1 MRRLGRVAGLGTVAA
16 LAVTLLTGIPAQAGA
31 RPPRL
36 PIVFVH
42 GNSGSVQQF
51 ETQFQRFAS
60 NGYPDDL
67 FFAYEYDT
75 TGPDNTAAV
84 ANLGPFIDGVLT
96 RTGARQVLLA
106 AHSRGTTVSHAYLA
120 DPAHAAEVAG
130 YVNLDGRSSDAPPG
144 GVPTLAVW
152 GEWQSPPDPVRGEV
166 GVIGGAENVYNRQ
179 FGHTETATSAK
190 TFADIYRFW
199 FGHAPRTTAVLPER
213 VVHVGGR
220 VVLFPANV
228 GYAGT
233 TLDVWEL
240 DFTGHRRRHVADY
253 DIDAT
258 GDFGPLRAK
267 RHTAYE
273 FAVTR
278 EDGSVHH
285 FYQPPF
291 TRDDHFLRLNTGRPG
306 QGLEAFT
313 KHDPRHVN
321 LTLTRS
327 RELWGDQPDSDVL
340 TVNGLDVLTPAVA
353 PRTSPG
359 GPNGNTGEVNALFLT
374 DVGDR
379 TATGYADPDQ
389 RTDLGKGQ
397 LFPFDNLTF
406 LAAADVFVPARPRA
420 KGTVVLVMDPRGG
433 GSPDIVAVPDWPSD
447 NHRISVGFPDY

>member
-1 MRRLGRVAGLGTVAA
+1 MRRLVRAAGAGTIAA
-16 LAVTLLTGIPAQAGA
+16 LTLLTVSPAHASHPQ
-31 RPPRL
+31 RL

-42 GNSGSVQQF
+42 GNSGSAQQF
-51 ETQFQRFAS
+51 ETQFQRLAS
-60 NGYPDDL
+60 NGYPDEL
-67 FFAYEYDT
+67 LFAYEYDSSVA
-75 TGPDNTAAV
+75 DNTVAV
-84 ANLGPFIDGVLT
+84 AGLEPFIDDVLAS
-96 RTGARQVLLA
+96 TGARQVLLA
-106 AHSRGTTVSHAYLA
+106 AHSRGTTVSHTYLA
-120 DPAHAAEVAG
+120 DPAHAAEVAK
-130 YVNLDGRSSDAPPG
+130 YVNLDGRGADAPPG
-144 GVPTLAVW
+144 GVPTLAAW
-152 GEWQSPPDPVRGEV
+152 GEWQSPPDPIRGVV
-166 GVIGGAENVYNRQ
+166 GVIGGAKNVYNRQ
-179 FGHTETATSAK
+179 LAHTETATSAK

-199 FGHAPRTTAVLPER
+199 FGRPPHTTGVVPER
-213 VVHVGGR
+213 DIRVSGR

-228 GYAGT
+228 GYAGA

-240 DFTGHRRRHVADY
+240 TATGHRRRHLTDAS
-253 DIDAT
+253 IDAT
-258 GDFGPLRAK
+258 GTFGPWKVR

-306 QGLEAFT
+306 QGLELLT

-321 LTLTRS
+321 LTVVRS
-327 RELWGDQPDSDVL
+327 REMWGDQPGNDVL
-340 TVNGLDVLTPAVA
+340 TVDGLHVLTPAVA

-379 TATGYADPDQ
+379 TATGYAEADQ

-406 LAAADVFVPARPRA
+406 LSAADVFVPAQPRG
-420 KGTVVLVMDPRGG
+420 KGTVVLVMDPRGD
-433 GSPDIVAVPDWPSD
+433 GSPDVVATPDWPSSD
-447 NHRISVGFPDY
+447 HRITVTFPDY